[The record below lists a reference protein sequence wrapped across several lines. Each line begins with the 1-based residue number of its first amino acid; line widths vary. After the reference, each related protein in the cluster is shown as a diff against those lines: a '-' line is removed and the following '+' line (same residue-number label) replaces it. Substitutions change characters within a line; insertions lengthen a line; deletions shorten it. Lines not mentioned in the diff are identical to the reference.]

1 LKGLG
6 ITSAPLFRAIIPVVS
21 VLPSSKTKTQLVYFF
36 TFLITLAIVFSSFF
50 AGIPIIIFGLSNM
63 LLMYFILMF
72 KVKLIHMSQYKYW
85 KAIEY
90 KIAEK
95 FKNAGFVAK
104 RLPLSRNV
112 MEETSED
119 VIVPDLKL
127 IIDVKSTIGKKSIRL
142 EREPLENIQEDAKK
156 KEQTGAVVFS
166 FKGDKNQYLILN
178 LDDFFKFV
186 KS

>member
-1 LKGLG
+1 
-6 ITSAPLFRAIIPVVS
+6 
-21 VLPSSKTKTQLVYFF
+21 
-36 TFLITLAIVFSSFF
+36 
-50 AGIPIIIFGLSNM
+50 
-63 LLMYFILMF
+63 MF

-186 KS
+186 KN